1 MRNTDI
7 IVFVFT
13 DETSEVVDAP
23 ASTIVSDSRK
33 RLDWAAQVASE
44 QQEEADDNT
53 DDTIDPTASPI
64 AIDEPKEPRS
74 GKRGRRRGW
83 KNSKPSYVEEGVLT
97 IISALDCFFFNTINT
112 SMYM

>member
-33 RLDWAAQVASE
+33 RLDWAAQVESE
-44 QQEEADDNT
+44 QQEEADD
-53 DDTIDPTASPI
+53 TIQLPPSPKPI
-64 AIDEPKEPRS
+64 EEHSEPRS
-74 GKRGRRRGW
+74 GKRGKRRGW
-83 KNSKPSYVEEGVLT
+83 KNSKSSYVDEGVLT
-97 IISALDCFFFNTINT
+97 ITIC
-112 SMYM
+112 Y